1 MLDLLRPMEPT
12 IMILALTPAARTRR
26 SAILSES
33 EEPAESCVT
42 VCPSRDSVSVVTIGT
57 TVTVVVQYTIR
68 EPATG

>member
-42 VCPSRDSVSVVTIGT
+42 VCPSRDSVVTIGT